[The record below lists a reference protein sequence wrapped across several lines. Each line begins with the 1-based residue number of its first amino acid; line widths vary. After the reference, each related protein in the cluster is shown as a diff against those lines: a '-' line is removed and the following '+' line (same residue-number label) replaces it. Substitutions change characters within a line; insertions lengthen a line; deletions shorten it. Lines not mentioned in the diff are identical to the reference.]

1 MRSYSMLI
9 AACAVAG
16 AIAQPALSETAARP
30 GMTKVELRVTSQG
43 LDLTTEAGAAQ
54 FLKRLSHAAA
64 QVCGGH
70 PDASPVRAQDAA
82 RIYRQCQ
89 DKALSD
95 VVAQSQW
102 PLVHEQYAAA
112 RDVGSARVAAR

>member
-1 MRSYSMLI
+1 MRSYSMFV
-9 AACAVAG
+9 AACAVV
-16 AIAQPALSETAARP
+16 AIAQPALSETYAGP
-30 GMTKVELRVTSQG
+30 GETKVQMRVTSQG

-54 FLKRLSHAAA
+54 FVKRLSQAAS

-70 PDASPVRAQDAA
+70 PDLSPYRAHDAA
-82 RIYRQCQ
+82 RGYRQCQ

-102 PLVHEQYAAA
+102 PLVRQQYAAIH
-112 RDVGSARVAAR
+112 DVGSARLAAR